1 MSKFQARD
9 ICHDF
14 LWRSDYRSDP
24 MVVLQPDD
32 FAAKV
37 EEMVSYWWNQQLV
50 AEQEELP
57 LLLKLQQ
64 MQEDIGDKNRAGE
77 YCSPTRV
84 FESMPCG
91 LSVSGCT
98 VCAIGFEILNAVG
111 IVSR

>member
-1 MSKFQARD
+1 MD
-9 ICHDF
+9 LCHYF
-14 LWRSDYRSDP
+14 LCKSDYRSDP

-37 EEMVSYWWNQQLV
+37 EEMVSFWWNQQLV

-91 LSVSGCT
+91 LSVSGCP

>member
-9 ICHDF
+9 ICHHF
-14 LWRSDYRSDP
+14 LWRSDYSSAP

-37 EEMVSYWWNQQLV
+37 EEIVSYWWNQQLA

-98 VCAIGFEILNAVG
+98 VCAIGFEILNAVD
-111 IVSR
+111 IVS

>member
-1 MSKFQARD
+1 MGKFQAMD
-9 ICHDF
+9 LCHRV
-14 LWRSDYRSDP
+14 LCKSDYRSDP

-37 EEMVSYWWNQQLV
+37 EEMVRFWRNQKLV
-50 AEQEELP
+50 AEPKEVP
-57 LLLKLQQ
+57 LLQKLLQI
-64 MQEDIGDKNRAGE
+64 EKDIGDKNRAGE

-98 VCAIGFEILNAVG
+98 VCAIGFEILNAVD
-111 IVSR
+111 IVS